1 MDPEVVAQLEK
12 DADLASARLGV
23 AEDLAWPI
31 GILSAVAVN
40 LKWEWPWYISIP
52 LAIAVY
58 FLVRLPYA
66 RAEARAED
74 VHHRA
79 AILGKYMEP
88 YEERD
93 AV

>member
-1 MDPEVVAQLEK
+1 VDPDVVAQLEK
-12 DADLASARLGV
+12 VADLAGARLGV

-31 GILSAVAVN
+31 AILSAIAVN
-40 LKWEWPWYISIP
+40 LKWGWSWYIAIP

-58 FLVRLPYA
+58 FAVRHPYA

-74 VHHRA
+74 NHHRA
-79 AILGKYMEP
+79 ARLGKYMER